1 MPCPLGRH
9 IKTNKRQASRKDNM
23 KNAKRI
29 VEKFYSWK
37 FDIWEN
43 NRSTWT
49 DQDDDDVSEIVKL
62 LDEQAR
68 KNATQEMIDEDEVNS
83 LVSEIIHT
91 LQDDYGY
98 LKPQPKST
106 KGNIQGNGIYNWEAH
121 NVLEDLIKKRY
132 HIKED

>member
-1 MPCPLGRH
+1 
-9 IKTNKRQASRKDNM
+9 M